1 MNINKFGT
9 MYYHHREDA
18 EIILQELLPDYPHAR
33 IVEYEIGYALQYYRS
48 GPYYPQDSLPES
60 RFNPK
65 NWEVNEIEPGITAI
79 VM

>member
-48 GPYYPQDSLPES
+48 GPYYPQD
-60 RFNPK
+60 
-65 NWEVNEIEPGITAI
+65 
-79 VM
+79 